1 MEEFKAI
8 EFQRTRDFSKKL
20 NATFEFLRQN
30 FKPLGKSILFIAGP
44 AVLVGSL
51 LIGSFMGEFLTLSQS
66 MQNFSGNSGA
76 LSDYFLSTSFWLQ
89 LVLMFIFLF
98 ISFIVTI
105 ATINNYL
112 IIYDER
118 KTNKIDVQEVW
129 DRVRNTFWTYL
140 GSALLFF
147 LLLLIAYVILLIPI
161 FVLSAIS
168 GFLIFFGVVFF
179 IGGLFYLIFS
189 SSLTFF
195 IQLYEKKNFIDAIV
209 RSFRL
214 VNNGKWWS
222 TFGLIIILQLIMG
235 VSSYIFLIPY
245 YIIIFTSSFHSV
257 STGGPLEF
265 SDSMKIWTM
274 FFFTLYYMA
283 QMLLYAL
290 PNIGIA
296 FQYFNLVE
304 LKEARG
310 LMSQIENLGQQ
321 QTDPNRPEEHF

>member
-8 EFQRTRDFSKKL
+8 EFQRTRDFSNKM
-20 NATFEFLRQN
+20 NATFEFIRQN
-30 FKPLGKSILFIAGP
+30 FKSLGKSILYIAGP

-66 MQNFSGNSGA
+66 MQNYSGNPEA
-76 LSDYFLSTSFWLQ
+76 FNDYFLSANFWLQ
-89 LVLMFIFLF
+89 LILMFVFLF

-179 IGGLFYLIFS
+179 IGGLFLLS
-189 SSLTFF
+189 THM
-195 IQLYEKKNFIDAIV
+195 IV
-209 RSFRL
+209 RSLIESLGRRGIGLRKTAIVGANRL
-214 VNNGKWWS
+214 
-222 TFGLIIILQLIMG
+222 GLEVARNAKQ
-235 VSSYIFLIPY
+235 S
-245 YIIIFTSSFHSV
+245 
-257 STGGPLEF
+257 
-265 SDSMKIWTM
+265 SDSGMM
-274 FFFTLYYMA
+274 VMGFFDDRGDGRRSGIEDDLPPFLGDSNKLLEMIAAGQIDTVLITLPMRA
-283 QMLLYAL
+283 EGRIQSVLDRLA
-290 PNIGIA
+290 NTTA
-296 FQYFNLVE
+296 S
-304 LKEARG
+304 A
-310 LMSQIENLGQQ
+310 
-321 QTDPNRPEEHF
+321 